1 MASQATVTARSG
13 PAVQSTAVVIN
24 NVLSYEADLINR
36 NIQIRTSDQPNRILE
51 YDLSTVTTFTTSI
64 SGANWTITIS

>member
-13 PAVQSTAVVIN
+13 PAVQSTAIVIS

-51 YDLSTVTTFTTSI
+51 YDLSTVTTFTTAI